1 VTEKIN
7 ILIADDSLFMRHLT
21 TDIFKNAGG
30 FNVVDYAR
38 DGKEAAEKCCLLKP
52 DVVIMDMLMGEYDG
66 ILGVKMI
73 MDSCPT
79 PIIILSA
86 LGATDMEPILQALKL
101 GAIDYHH
108 KPNRSSKDIKEDDE
122 ELIAKVRAASLVTLK
137 EYVKHTK
144 DISQNINQ
152 HTFSANLNYD
162 VIVIASS
169 TGGPTAVESVLT
181 RLPGNLSVPVLIA
194 QHMPENFVP
203 SFAARLDQLTPL
215 SVTMAKKDDV
225 LEAGKVLIAPG
236 DQNMIVR
243 KDRNGKVV
251 CDFTTDRFKDFN
263 NPSATGLMLSVAEV
277 YGSRAI
283 GVILTGMGK
292 DGMDGVKAIH
302 DKGGYTIAQSKETC
316 AVYGMPRA
324 AVEIGAIEKI
334 VPLNEIGLFVVSC
347 LE

>member
-1 VTEKIN
+1 MTENIN

-21 TDIFKNAGG
+21 ADIFKNAGG
-30 FNVVDYAR
+30 FNIVDYAR

-66 ILGVKMI
+66 VLGVKMI
-73 MDSCPT
+73 MEKCPT

-86 LGATDMEPILQALKL
+86 LGATDMEPILQALKI

-108 KPNRSSKDIKEDDE
+108 KPDRSSKDIKDNDDE
-122 ELIAKVRAASLVTLK
+122 LISKVRAASLVTLK
-137 EYVKHTK
+137 DYVKNTK
-144 DISQNINQ
+144 DITKNINQ

-194 QHMPENFVP
+194 QHMPENFIP
-203 SFAARLDQLTPL
+203 SFAARLDNLTPL
-215 SVTMAKKDDV
+215 NVVAAKKDDV
-225 LEAGKVLIAPG
+225 LEAGKVFIAPG
-236 DQNMIVR
+236 YGNMIVR

-251 CDFTTDRFKDFN
+251 CDFTTDRFKEFN
-263 NPSATGLMLSVAEV
+263 NPSATCLMLSVAQV
-277 YGSRAI
+277 YGARAI
-283 GVILTGMGK
+283 GIVLTGMGK
-292 DGMDGVKAIH
+292 DGMDGAKAIR
-302 DKGGYTIAQSKETC
+302 DNGGYTIAQSKETC
-316 AVYGMPRA
+316 AVFGMPRA
-324 AVEIGAIEKI
+324 AIEIGAIEKV